1 MIHIKNVL
9 SSPLTRCKKKPLN
22 QNIIVSSILI
32 LATLL
37 WYLPW
42 LTPITSGIIV
52 HDTMDGEIP
61 LNILFGNWIKDQHPW
76 TAALNGNVPIW
87 TYSRLTQPLS
97 LLYAILPPSAAYLC
111 TDILVRGIAFVG
123 IFLIGREVGAKP
135 LTSTLIALC
144 FALSITY
151 TIHLLSIAGIP
162 LLTWLILSAPKA
174 SNRKTI
180 GYAAI
185 AIFIGSNTALAL
197 SGIFFGILALPIV
210 RFGFGKKIQ
219 KSMLYM
225 MLAYGT
231 GLLIGNIG
239 LIYAQFLSGIIWH
252 RVEFEKILPS
262 DNLTALKLATIS
274 LFRDGAWYH
283 VSSSQPIF
291 WAGLILAL
299 IGAKSEKIKVFNFLA
314 AITAFI
320 CIWVIFKTPAGAAAA
335 EHVPLVNQLQIDRF
349 YFLFSILIAYAWLII
364 ASSGG
369 FRKHLI
375 LVVILTTQI
384 GLTIYSSPGWTKAR
398 SELLEATP
406 SPLISTFNEYY
417 RTKWFDEHKKTIGNS
432 AVMSVG
438 LDPMISLAN
447 GLTTIDGYFSL
458 YPLSYKK
465 EFRQIIDS
473 SLPAARSDYFDKWG
487 SRIYAFHV
495 TPETIDFC
503 AAHRLG
509 ARFIISTKPIKIS
522 TLSLASKTIERPLLY
537 KINNKKCLD

>member
-1 MIHIKNVL
+1 MIHIKYAF
-9 SSPLTRCKKKPLN
+9 SSPFIIFKKKPLS
-22 QNIIVSSILI
+22 QNIIASSILI

-52 HDTMDGEIP
+52 HDNMDGEIP
-61 LNILFGNWIKDQHPW
+61 LNILFGNWIKGQQSW

-87 TYSRLTQPLS
+87 TYSRFTQPLS
-97 LLYAILPPSAAYLC
+97 LLYAIFPPPAAYFC
-111 TDILVRGIAFVG
+111 TDILVRGIAFIG
-123 IFLIGREVGAKP
+123 IFLIGREVEAKL
-135 LTSTLIALC
+135 LTSVLIALC
-144 FALSITY
+144 FAFSINY

-162 LLTWLILSAPKA
+162 LLTWLILSSPKA
-174 SNRKTI
+174 SNRKII

-219 KSMLYM
+219 KPMLYM
-225 MLAYGT
+225 MIAYGA

-262 DNLTALKLATIS
+262 DNLAALKLAITS

-283 VSSSQPIF
+283 VSASQPIF
-291 WAGLILAL
+291 WAGLSLVVTC
-299 IGAKSEKIKVFNFLA
+299 AKSEKVKVLNFFA
-314 AITAFI
+314 AVTAFI
-320 CIWVIFKTPAGAAAA
+320 GIWVIFKTPAGTAAA
-335 EHVPLVNQLQIDRF
+335 EQIPLVNQLQIDRF

-364 ASSGG
+364 ASSGD

-375 LVVILTTQI
+375 LIVILTAQI
-384 GLTIYSSPGWTKAR
+384 GLTIYSSPSWTKAR
-398 SELLEATP
+398 SELFGETP

-417 RTKWFDEHKKTIGNS
+417 RTAWFDEHKKTIGNS

-465 EFRQIIDS
+465 EFRQIIAS

-487 SRIYAFHV
+487 SRIYAFHAR
-495 TPETIDFC
+495 PETIDFC

-509 ARFIISTKPIKIS
+509 AHFIISTKPIKIA
-522 TLSLASKTIERPLLY
+522 TLSLASKTSEPPYLY
-537 KINNKKCLD
+537 KINNQKCLD